1 MPESEKFVMQVFLL
15 KGSKILIKVAI
26 IIVEYYKDKIMNARS
41 FEEVYSVLNVGNL
54 PEITPKV
61 LTKALKNSLKI
72 KLTNSHL
79 NQ

>member
-1 MPESEKFVMQVFLL
+1 
-15 KGSKILIKVAI
+15 
-26 IIVEYYKDKIMNARS
+26 MNAKT

-61 LTKALKNSLKI
+61 LTKALKNNFKI
-72 KLTNSHL
+72 KLTNSYL

>member
-1 MPESEKFVMQVFLL
+1 M
-15 KGSKILIKVAI
+15 IKVAI
-26 IIVEYYKDKIMNARS
+26 IIVDYYKDKIMNAKT

-61 LTKALKNSLKI
+61 LTKALKNNFKI
-72 KLTNSHL
+72 KLTNSSL